1 MMNQEVDANLVELAR
16 KWLGKM
22 MPYARFD
29 EQVFGIDVCL
39 TSLSFLWSLLGHG
52 CKVIGVSEHGHAYL
66 RCGGKLVRLELY
78 YCGEADED
86 IIGRAPPLSEDDE
99 ERLIDRKPD
108 GHIYFERIGINLSV
122 FGNKSV
128 YLGALK
134 DIPLYLDSVELS
146 MRYSTRG
153 TPEYGLNIYIDTE
166 SEEGEMTNIAVV
178 TYSLKEDKIKR
189 DTSIWEPKLEETELV
204 EKLLSALNEKY
215 LIMDDLLREATE
227 IFTRGFK
234 NIAVAVLY

>member
-1 MMNQEVDANLVELAR
+1 MSQQVDVNLIELAR
-16 KWLGKM
+16 KWLDKM

-39 TSLSFLWSLLGHG
+39 TSLSFLWSLLDHG
-52 CKVIGVSEHGHAYL
+52 CKVIGVSEHGYAYL

-78 YCGEADED
+78 YCGETDED
-86 IIGRAPPLSEDDE
+86 IIGRAPPLSEDDV

-108 GHIYFERIGINLSV
+108 GHIYFKRIGINLSV
-122 FGNKSV
+122 FGDKSV

-134 DIPLYLDSVELS
+134 NIPLYLDSVELS
-146 MRYSTRG
+146 MRYSTHG
-153 TPEYGLNIYIDTE
+153 TPEYEFNIYIDTE
-166 SEEGEMTNIAVV
+166 SEEGEMTNIVVV

-189 DTSIWEPKLEETELV
+189 NTSIWEPKLEETELV

-215 LIMDDLLREATE
+215 LIMDKLLREASE
-227 IFTRGFK
+227 LFTRGFK
-234 NIAVAVLY
+234 SILIAFLY

>member
-29 EQVFGIDVCL
+29 EQAFGIDVCL
-39 TSLSFLWSLLGHG
+39 TNPSFLWSLLGHG
-52 CKVIGVSEHGHAYL
+52 CKVIGVSKHGHAYL

-78 YCGEADED
+78 YCGETNED
-86 IIGRAPPLSEDDE
+86 IIGRAPSLSEDDE

-108 GHIYFERIGINLSV
+108 GHIFFKGIGINLSV

-146 MRYSTRG
+146 MRYSAHG

-178 TYSLKEDKIKR
+178 TYSLKGDKIKR
-189 DTSIWEPKLEETELV
+189 DTSIWESKLEETELV
-204 EKLLSALNEKY
+204 EKVLPVLNEKY

-234 NIAVAVLY
+234 NIAIAVLY